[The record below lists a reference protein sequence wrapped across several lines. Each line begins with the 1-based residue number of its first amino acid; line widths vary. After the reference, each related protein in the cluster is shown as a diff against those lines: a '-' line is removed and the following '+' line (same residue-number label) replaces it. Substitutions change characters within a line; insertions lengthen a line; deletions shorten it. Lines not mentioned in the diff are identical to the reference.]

1 MKKGPGPGPF
11 LLAAVVF
18 LLAASL
24 LLSPKTVVVASTA
37 GAKLWW
43 EVVFPSLLPFF
54 ICAKLLMALGVVQF
68 LGVLVEGLMRPLF
81 AIPGPGAFV
90 MLMGFGSSYPMAS
103 ILASD
108 LLRRGECTTAEA
120 ERMVT
125 YFTTADPLFL
135 SGAVAVGML
144 SRPDLAP
151 VLISSHYLAALA
163 IALIAARLAPAAAR
177 AWREAPWPSLG
188 RAGAAL
194 LESRRRDGRPFG
206 KVLGDAVQE
215 SVNTLLII
223 GGLIMLFSVLAAILD
238 QVGLFSPLAR
248 LAGAAVAPLGMPA
261 ATGRAVAMGLFEVT
275 IGARAAAA
283 LTIPLDL
290 QMMAIAFIM
299 AWGGF
304 SIHAQ
309 VASIVQGTGIRLG
322 PVLWARAAQAA
333 LAALLA
339 RWLLASPVAVAILSK
354 VVAPPR
360 GLAALGALGSGSVR
374 AGGGLPDTGAGAWLS
389 PFLGNL
395 AGSLWA
401 TMEMGLLWLVLVGLC
416 LAVAGR
422 RPRATR

>member
-1 MKKGPGPGPF
+1 MKKGAGPGPF
-11 LLAAVVF
+11 LLAALVF

-81 AIPGPGAFV
+81 AVPGPGAFV

-103 ILASD
+103 ILATD
-108 LLRRGECTTAEA
+108 LLRRGECTVAEA

-151 VLISSHYLAALA
+151 VLVGSHYVAALVV
-163 IALIAARLAPAAAR
+163 ALAAARLAPAAAR
-177 AWREAPWPSLG
+177 TWKEPPWPSPV

-206 KVLGDAVQE
+206 RILGDAVQE

-238 QVGLFSPLAR
+238 QVGLFSPLAH
-248 LAGAAVAPLGMPA
+248 LAGAIVAPLGLPA
-261 ATGRAVAMGLFEVT
+261 VTGRAVAMGVFEVT
-275 IGARAAAA
+275 IGARAAAGLA
-283 LTIPLDL
+283 APVDL
-290 QMMAIAFIM
+290 QVVAIAFIM

-322 PVLWARAAQAA
+322 PVLLARAAQAA
-333 LAALLA
+333 LAALFA
-339 RWLLASPVAVAILSK
+339 RWLLASPAAMDIVSK
-354 VVAPPR
+354 VMVPPH
-360 GLAALGALGSGSVR
+360 GLTALGALGGSYSPLGDLAASVG
-374 AGGGLPDTGAGAWLS
+374 AGTGAEVFLS
-389 PFLGNL
+389 NL
-395 AGSLWA
+395 VGSLWGA
-401 TMEMGLLWLVLVGLC
+401 LEMGTLWLLLVGLY
-416 LAVAGR
+416 LAVGGR
-422 RPRATR
+422 RQRASH